1 MAWIDRELRR
11 LDNPDQLSRTPL
23 MPVHLSRSDVRSLTR
38 QPPSSLQL
46 FQLGLLC
53 GIPDVEDRTPD
64 ELKDALESRGFTV
77 VPDRT
82 PSLAGLLPLVPEP
95 DLAWLARRGAT
106 ELAVDHDLKFLRY
119 QNMILP
125 DLPAG
130 QAQGLGGLNLS
141 AALGELSQL
150 LEPRTAQADPL
161 VSTLKSVGDRGRVGA
176 LVTRLEIPA
185 DLAQATVETTLW
197 VRTGPLQWAPFLTR
211 SASVRPEEVAA
222 GEGQNLAAD
231 PQVKS
236 AFAIVESL
244 GLGKIPAELKDRSL
258 RMGAAT
264 EKALGGARAQISH
277 DLNLLALPVFDQT
290 VEVGA
295 DRPPGRP

>member
-1 MAWIDRELRR
+1 MAWIDRELGR
-11 LDNPDQLSRTPL
+11 LDNPAQLSRTPL
-23 MPVHLSRSDVRSLTR
+23 MPVYLSRSDVRSLAR
-38 QPPSSLQL
+38 QPQFNLRL

-53 GIPDVEDRTPD
+53 GVPDVEERTPD
-64 ELKDALESRGFTV
+64 DLKDALESRGFTV
-77 VPDRT
+77 DHDRT

-106 ELAVDHDLKFLRY
+106 ELAVDNDLKFLRY

-150 LEPRTAQADPL
+150 LDPQTAQADPL
-161 VSTLKSVGDRGRVGA
+161 FSTLKSVGERARVGA

-197 VRTGPLQWAPFLTR
+197 VRTGPLQWVPFLTR
-211 SASVRPEEVAA
+211 SASVRPEELAA

-236 AFAIVESL
+236 AFSIVESL

-277 DLNLLALPVFDQT
+277 DLNFLALPVFDRT
-290 VEVGA
+290 VEAGA
-295 DRPPGRP
+295 GRPRDRP